1 MGLGIS
7 SVFPIWEDGGIGASG
22 DCFGGGTLKV
32 ASLGRRLISAILGC
46 CFAATDVAGLGFAI
60 KSRGF
65 FLRWIGGALG
75 SLGFLVL
82 LGFDASVFV
91 AELPSGLIFGLL
103 SDPGLRPGFFRAGGC
118 ATVKLLGFALSKI
131 CKIMRNSFTYPQ
143 HQKYSPSKLEFGHCW

>member
-60 KSRGF
+60 KSGRRGF

-82 LGFDASVFV
+82 LGFDVSVFV
-91 AELPSGLIFGLL
+91 AELPSGWVFGLL
-103 SDPGLRPGFFRAGGC
+103 RDPGLRPGFFRAGGC
-118 ATVKLLGFALSKI
+118 CATENLLGLALLKI
-131 CKIMRNSFTYPQ
+131 CKIMRKSLHTLNTKSI
-143 HQKYSPSKLEFGHCW
+143 HRES